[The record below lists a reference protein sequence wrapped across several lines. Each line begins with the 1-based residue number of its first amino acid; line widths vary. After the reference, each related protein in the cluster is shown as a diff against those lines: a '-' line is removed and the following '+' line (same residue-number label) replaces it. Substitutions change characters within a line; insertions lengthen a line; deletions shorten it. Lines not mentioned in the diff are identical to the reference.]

1 MRLTHKIVFDRI
13 KLILLFAFLSTT
25 AIQAQ
30 TTDLEVQFIGTPP
43 TRVAIGEAFAIQA
56 QVIHVGA
63 SAPVVGETVTATLE
77 LIAPDGIV
85 ISTYVQSWNGF
96 ANPPGISSVL
106 DNDSTAAQ
114 QVILQMPWTEASK
127 IHYGPDFTPFT
138 NDDASWTVSVRVSSP
153 SLETNLSNNTVTHSI
168 FVDTPDLRVDSNL
181 QILAKH
187 PQTGQL
193 TTNLFPD
200 SRLEVSGTI
209 TNVGNAITQP
219 GARFT
224 VEARLFEGSVTSNL
238 FIPRSLALDYER
250 IILPASDGS
259 TEPTVLVNGSVPYTI
274 TNLNLPAD
282 AEGNFTIQ
290 IIADVPDQD
299 NLYPPPGNVVEELE
313 EFDNNHQIITF
324 TVDPGFPELQ
334 INPSSYEGDIGTFN
348 GLDPIRIAFAI
359 SNVGTVAINPND
371 TFTVEVALSTNDRFS
386 PDDFILREFDLSG
399 DALGTNLRS
408 NETINLDWIQQL
420 PDNLEGDYYMVAHIP
435 EVDIQVAFSNTPI
448 ISIAS
453 LNEGETDILDNT
465 NTQIE
470 KPSTSFDGKI
480 IVYERIENGIKQ
492 IYYRDYRTTSLPI
505 PVTNGNDD
513 SLNPKVSGDGSTI
526 VFHSRASDLVPD
538 DTNEHEDVFLFD
550 VQTQQIVMAMN
561 FDTNSQGNGGSFY
574 PSVNYDGTK
583 IAFESEATNL
593 TQVGSSGR
601 QVFLWDRTVGT
612 FGEITRISN
621 GTGNSLEPSI
631 NGAGNR
637 IVFSSYATDLVAGE
651 ADNNGHT
658 DIFLYDTNSS
668 TTTRINKNLF
678 GLEATGG
685 PSNQPKISGNGSIVV
700 FRSQATNLVTGK
712 GVSHITVDNGGSGYF
727 GNPTLVINDPFGNG
741 EGAEIKLAP
750 DAIDL
755 YGQIRSGG
763 IEIIRHGKN
772 YSYPQVSIIPDPNFP
787 APNQVAQIT
796 AHLTHPMG
804 EIYLVNLDDF
814 LSGNFSSIKRVS
826 ENQEGVGGDMSSRE
840 PDISY
845 DGNTIVYST
854 QASNLLDNQ
863 ITRSDGNVYYNQP
876 VRQAKAQA
884 IVVGGIGEIE
894 VLASGSGYSNGFL
907 SINDVSGTGSGAIA
921 SYEVDSFGR
930 ISSIIMVNPGINYNI
945 ATTVVQV
952 DNPRGGNGFVPG
964 AIRFAKET
972 GIGGARV
979 GGGMIHRIEMVEHG
993 MNYQT
998 VASSVLGLESL
1009 ISIDGDGVDSDNDGK
1024 PDAKVNPQ
1032 RIKLDSLGGIYLE
1045 QKFDI
1050 SVTSA
1055 SSLLATTLGIEDAN
1069 KSIFINFATTD
1080 SLPFTIGINNRSLS
1094 EIRDEIIDVIM
1105 DQWDNPNTLFE
1116 GPQIENN
1123 ATGGTT
1129 FTLSALSGRV
1139 AVDNSSSVQ
1148 ITAQSNMLFSGSG
1161 YTRATPY
1168 ISPPPTIHGFS
1179 EISSQ
1184 TTLSANGD
1192 GRQIYTAQPDYLT
1205 DDIYLYDAITSRN
1218 ERVSLSTFGFPSNYL
1233 NGGASSMPSNR
1244 FPSVSGDGRFISF
1257 SSDTAGSG
1265 GLAFDG
1271 NNQTPIDTDNNR
1283 DVFVRDR
1290 KVTSIPQETLR
1301 VSMLFPNN
1309 DLNHSFAANSQ
1320 IPIVVQVDGALS
1332 NLARFVELHV
1342 NGERQFFTFFE
1353 EYLGS
1358 SYSSNRFTGVYFAPA
1373 NGTHL
1378 IEAIVLDNNFQR
1390 IGSSQRVRLTIN
1402 QFTGSQAPNVFLSQP
1417 IFTQITS
1424 TSTMAL
1430 HSTGS
1435 DPDGNFIGIQYY
1447 VNGIPLGDEILR
1459 PSTSS
1464 PESFGYIQNWSPGNS
1479 GIFSIVAVGRDNS
1492 GNFVSSEVYNISA
1505 TTGSE
1510 GASIIPTKPFAVV
1523 ELNSSNSAVQFG
1535 SNGQITDISILNVG
1549 GVGFGYFS
1557 NPRIDISG
1565 AGSNAVA
1572 IPVIDM
1578 NFTSPS
1584 YGKLIDL
1591 NVTNA
1596 GTGYDQNST
1605 TIRIIPVIQS
1615 VKIGQEAIVTTTY
1628 DLNQSGDVVATN
1640 YYVPQRYDGRLFTGS
1655 GYVTAPRF
1663 FPATRVTP
1671 TRLPLAPPFAG
1682 ESSTS
1687 ILNLNETLQ
1696 APPTYPTA
1704 VISGGFNHAPLFV
1717 EFNVSHARGEILEV
1731 YLLVNGFLESSLNSA
1746 PYAFSLLLD
1755 DPQEY
1760 SIIGFAR
1767 DEFGNVTS
1775 SEPLIVDLRE
1785 FTGSAPTSQFDGNQ
1799 TESVQVGSSFFLTA
1813 MASSEN
1819 GISNVE
1825 FFLDNQS
1832 LGFAT
1837 KQNDSNYYSKII
1849 DLSGLSEGPHQLS
1862 HIARDFNGNQVGS
1875 FEDSLTN
1882 IRQKINKTI
1891 RVRSSSN
1898 ALLPT
1903 IDILAPR
1910 TENLAGFNSGD
1921 RTVYEQGSIV
1931 NLLLEAKASGVAD
1944 VAEIVIYS
1952 NGVPVN
1958 FIGPNGITSSLVHDP
1973 NSLSHQIGRY
1983 EFSFEANSTGI
1994 KSLVPVV
2001 IDTFGNQYASQSS
2014 IEIEVKESL
2023 GSSPPV
2029 INLMSPY
2036 KSEMGRVWMATERD
2050 EDEFEVQEIS
2060 KVSIGSTFPVV
2071 AFANDIDKDF
2081 DWLQFYVD
2089 QTPISEKKYLP
2100 LNVFL
2105 PDQFPYSTVWEAN
2118 ETGIFYF
2125 YAMGS
2130 DKSGN
2135 ISISNLSTVQVIE
2148 RFDQVPETPIFTGS
2162 RRLAKA
2168 GFQVTSNGGIS
2179 INLTDSGYGY
2189 MTAPDVSIIS
2199 NGNMLATTS
2208 AKAILDPLSRSIK
2221 SIEVIDPGNGYN
2233 SSSKVVLHGGFIDS
2247 VATGASARAAVI
2259 DLIYPPDPRFATFP
2273 YGIDGV
2279 SLNFNGFGYSS
2290 APIVNVIHPTGQNAI
2305 LQAVMGPSPFFG
2317 LEVRAIN
2324 IVNPGVQYD
2333 PITLNKIIF
2342 TGGLG
2347 IESESFLASV
2357 SDKDEDGLIVKTEF
2371 LCAGGGF
2378 LWEFTERTL
2387 PPYNAEWSGPVP
2399 GEYHMFIIAH
2409 DNTGNISTSE
2419 RMVQKVVNPY
2429 APVINLAP
2437 LSRARASAQIN
2448 ELNGSLESISLDYNG
2463 SGYSSVPEIL
2473 IRGEGNGARAVASID
2488 YSSGYLTDITLIDSG
2503 SGYSNPEIFF
2513 MGGLEKTNQ
2522 EPEVVL
2528 GETISFG
2535 VSATDPDGLV
2545 TKMFLIVNGDKNNPL
2560 EAAKDI
2566 EDPLFQP
2573 GSFQYNGSDPQYIV
2587 FYTPDALGFVELQV
2601 LAEDDEGKQT
2611 YSNPIRYKVTNGEPP
2626 VIEIVSP
2633 QPNSSWTLGY
2643 DKEKSISL
2651 VAKASDP
2658 DWAFNNDVNETSKL
2672 NGVLFFANDRL
2683 IGEGQRIPFSAYYS
2697 IDWRPT
2703 SPGKHSIVAVAIDS
2717 QGGITYENNIV
2728 DLPNVESN
2736 RGNFGLSLPVIVNL
2750 MPRDELEDFTCDLQL
2765 LPATNNNLYSK
2776 GSSFW
2781 AKAEFLNSSG
2791 KPARLSKVEFYLDG
2805 DLVDTQYSHPYG
2817 LRVDPPDYFNLFSE
2831 TPVSWEIL
2839 AIGYSIEGKTASD
2852 SIIGTSAGSANVP
2865 ELTLLDASEGQANE
2879 EIYYDGTEVQ
2889 ITVVASGDDNSS
2901 LASLLNTTLTLYANG
2916 EEVGSTMGTPRFL
2929 ASTAIDSISY
2939 IFPWSIDYK
2948 EQSNEEGKIQL
2959 CAVASL
2965 NLPGLN
2971 SVTTISSNTIDVK
2984 VKQPIPWVD
2993 FASNAAD
3000 IFFDLTDSNPTSNEI
3015 QIFNG
3020 VVTDDPNIGGQ
3031 EIIDWINQVNPGTIS
3046 QKIDMVSAFHIS
3058 MGSFHEDGVKLQQ
3071 DLESFLPSTLGQIN
3085 DIWLR
3090 SYIDDL
3096 LNRDKFIDRFGV
3108 VPYLVGGNPA
3118 ARNRTISYQANRMS
3132 FVRQCY
3138 VNKYGAPPTVPQQ
3151 SQGSK
3156 RMVAR
3161 WGVYQTDYWELVGSP
3176 RDTLNDP
3183 PPRRDSLP
3191 PSPNNFLAGECAV
3204 DLIYN
3209 MAKEISYGAGQQYIA
3224 LSPFYRESLY
3234 ANAVLYMSLM
3244 ADKESPFTASK
3255 IFALKG
3261 LSNGEALEKI
3271 INDPVYLAAYNL
3283 IFENSDEISGGWKQ
3297 EEWFGSFNDSTFPWI
3312 YHHGLGWI
3320 YIVGNSQ
3327 SGFWFYSNNLGWIWT
3342 GQNIFPHLYSYNNDW
3357 IYFDYTNTRFY
3368 NFQKQAWLE

>member
-1 MRLTHKIVFDRI
+1 
-13 KLILLFAFLSTT
+13 
-25 AIQAQ
+25 
-30 TTDLEVQFIGTPP
+30 
-43 TRVAIGEAFAIQA
+43 
-56 QVIHVGA
+56 
-63 SAPVVGETVTATLE
+63 
-77 LIAPDGIV
+77 
-85 ISTYVQSWNGF
+85 
-96 ANPPGISSVL
+96 
-106 DNDSTAAQ
+106 
-114 QVILQMPWTEASK
+114 
-127 IHYGPDFTPFT
+127 
-138 NDDASWTVSVRVSSP
+138 
-153 SLETNLSNNTVTHSI
+153 
-168 FVDTPDLRVDSNL
+168 
-181 QILAKH
+181 
-187 PQTGQL
+187 
-193 TTNLFPD
+193 
-200 SRLEVSGTI
+200 
-209 TNVGNAITQP
+209 
-219 GARFT
+219 
-224 VEARLFEGSVTSNL
+224 
-238 FIPRSLALDYER
+238 
-250 IILPASDGS
+250 
-259 TEPTVLVNGSVPYTI
+259 
-274 TNLNLPAD
+274 
-282 AEGNFTIQ
+282 
-290 IIADVPDQD
+290 
-299 NLYPPPGNVVEELE
+299 
-313 EFDNNHQIITF
+313 
-324 TVDPGFPELQ
+324 
-334 INPSSYEGDIGTFN
+334 
-348 GLDPIRIAFAI
+348 
-359 SNVGTVAINPND
+359 
-371 TFTVEVALSTNDRFS
+371 
-386 PDDFILREFDLSG
+386 
-399 DALGTNLRS
+399 
-408 NETINLDWIQQL
+408 
-420 PDNLEGDYYMVAHIP
+420 
-435 EVDIQVAFSNTPI
+435 
-448 ISIAS
+448 
-453 LNEGETDILDNT
+453 
-465 NTQIE
+465 
-470 KPSTSFDGKI
+470 
-480 IVYERIENGIKQ
+480 
-492 IYYRDYRTTSLPI
+492 
-505 PVTNGNDD
+505 
-513 SLNPKVSGDGSTI
+513 
-526 VFHSRASDLVPD
+526 
-538 DTNEHEDVFLFD
+538 VFLFD
-550 VQTQQIVMAMN
+550 VQTQQIVMAKN

-612 FGEITRISN
+612 FGEISRISI

-651 ADNNGHT
+651 ADNNGHA

-685 PSNQPKISGNGSIVV
+685 LSNQPKISGNGSIVV

-772 YSYPQVSIIPDPNFP
+772 YSNPQVSIIPDPNFP
-787 APNQVAQIT
+787 APNQVAQIA
-796 AHLTHPMG
+796 AHLSHPMG

-826 ENQEGVGGDMSSRE
+826 ENQEGVGGDMRSRE

-854 QASNLLDNQ
+854 QASNLLNNQ

-907 SINDVSGTGSGAIA
+907 SINDVSGTGTGAIA

-930 ISSIIMVNPGINYNI
+930 ISSIIMVNPGINYNL

-952 DNPRGGNGFVPG
+952 DNPRGGNGFVAG
-964 AIRFAKET
+964 AVRFAKET

-979 GGGMIHRIEMVEHG
+979 GGGMIHRIEMIEHG

-1032 RIKLDSLGGIYLE
+1032 RIKLDSRGGIYLE

-1050 SVTSA
+1050 SVTST

-1105 DQWDNPNTLFE
+1105 DQWNNPNTLFE

-1205 DDIYLYDAITSRN
+1205 DDIYLYDAITGRN

-1244 FPSVSGDGRFISF
+1244 FPSVSGDGRYISF
-1257 SSDTAGSG
+1257 SSDADGNGS
-1265 GLAFDG
+1265 LAFDG
-1271 NNQTPIDTDNNR
+1271 TNQNPLDTNNNR
-1283 DVFVRDR
+1283 DVFIRDR
-1290 KVTSIPQETLR
+1290 KVTSTPQETLR

-1390 IGSSQRVRLTIN
+1390 IGSSQRVSLTIN
-1402 QFTGSQAPNVFLSQP
+1402 PFTGSQAPNVFLSQP

-1424 TSTMAL
+1424 TSNMAF

-1447 VNGIPLGDEILR
+1447 VNGLPLGDEILR

-1464 PESFGYIQNWSPGNS
+1464 PESFGYIQNWSPGSS
-1479 GIFSIVAVGRDNS
+1479 GIYSILAVGRDNS

-1535 SNGQITDISILNVG
+1535 SNGQITDISIKG

-1591 NVTNA
+1591 NVTNT
-1596 GTGYDQNST
+1596 GSGYDQNST
-1605 TIRIIPVIQS
+1605 KIRIIPVIQS

-1671 TRLPLAPPFAG
+1671 TRLPLAPAFAG

-1696 APPTYPTA
+1696 APPIYPTA

-1731 YLLVNGFLESSLNSA
+1731 YLLVNGFLESSLNSE

-1760 SIIGFAR
+1760 SIVGFAR

-1785 FTGSAPTSQFDGNQ
+1785 FTGSAPISQFDGNQ

-1837 KQNDSNYYSKII
+1837 KQNDSNFYSKII

-1882 IRQKINKTI
+1882 IQQKINKTI

-1910 TENLAGFNSGD
+1910 TENLAGFNSDD

-1931 NLLLEAKASGVAD
+1931 NLLLKAKASGVSD
-1944 VAEIVIYS
+1944 VAEIVVYS
-1952 NGVPVN
+1952 NGIPVN
-1958 FIGPNGITSSLVHDP
+1958 FISPNGITSSLVHDP
-1973 NSLSHQIGRY
+1973 TSLSHQIGMY
-1983 EFSFEANSTGI
+1983 EFSFQVDSTGI

-2001 IDTFGNQYASQSS
+2001 IDTSGNQYAAQSS
-2014 IEIEVKESL
+2014 IEIKVKEKL

-2029 INLMSPY
+2029 LNLVSPY
-2036 KSEMGRVWMATERD
+2036 KAQMGRVWQAG
-2050 EDEFEVQEIS
+2050 EDDIDQFEVQEIS
-2060 KVSIGSTFPVV
+2060 KVTIGSSIPIV
-2071 AFANDIDKDF
+2071 AFANDVDKDF
-2081 DWLQFYVD
+2081 KSLQFFVNE
-2089 QTPISEKKYLP
+2089 TPISGEQLLP
-2100 LNVFL
+2100 LKTFY
-2105 PDQFPYSTVWEAN
+2105 PDQFPYSTVWKAN

-2125 YAMGS
+2125 YAMGA
-2130 DKSGN
+2130 DKNGS
-2135 ISISNLSTVQVIE
+2135 ISISNLSTIQVNQKY
-2148 RFDQVPETPIFTGS
+2148 DKVPDEPFFTGN
-2162 RRLAKA
+2162 RRLATTEV
-2168 GFQVTSNGGIS
+2168 QLENNGSLKIS
-2179 INLTDSGYGY
+2179 IIDPGYGY
-2189 MTAPDVSIIS
+2189 FSPPSVNIEAIDHQGTNAV
-2199 NGNMLATTS
+2199 
-2208 AKAILDPLSRSIK
+2208 AKAILDPISRSI
-2221 SIEVIDPGNGYN
+2221 SEIQIINPGFGYT
-2233 SSSKVVLHGGFIDS
+2233 SPPSVHLDGGFIES
-2247 VATGASARAAVI
+2247 VATGAHASAEVTAI
-2259 DLIYPPDPRFATFP
+2259 FFPPRTPPF
-2273 YGIDGV
+2273 GIASV
-2279 SLNFNGFGYSS
+2279 TVTSPGFGYNS
-2290 APIVNVIHPTGQNAI
+2290 PPTVNVIHPTGENAI
-2305 LQAVMGPSPFFG
+2305 LSAIMGPSPIFG
-2317 LEVRAIN
+2317 DEVRSILIEN
-2324 IVNPGVQYD
+2324 EGTNYNP
-2333 PITLNKIIF
+2333 IELNKVVF

-2347 IESESFLASV
+2347 VESDSFSAIS
-2357 SDKDEDGLIVKTEF
+2357 SDSDGEIVRTEF
-2371 LCAGGGF
+2371 VCAGGGF
-2378 LWEFTERTL
+2378 FWKFTDRTL
-2387 PPYNAEWSGPVP
+2387 PPYKAEWSGPVP
-2399 GEYHMFIIAH
+2399 GEYHMYIISH
-2409 DNTGNISTSE
+2409 DNTGNIATSKK
-2419 RMVQKVVNPY
+2419 MMQTVVNPY
-2429 APVINLAP
+2429 APIVSLAP

-2448 ELNGSLESISLDYNG
+2448 ELNGSITSISFDYNG
-2463 SGYSSVPEIL
+2463 SGYTALPEIL
-2473 IRGEGNGARAVASID
+2473 IRGDGNGAKATASID
-2488 YSSGYLTDITLIDSG
+2488 YDSGQLTGVTMTDIGDS
-2503 SGYSNPEIFF
+2503 YTNAEVFF
-2513 MGGLEKTNQ
+2513 MGGFEKTTID
-2522 EPEVVL
+2522 PTVVL

-2535 VSATDPDGLV
+2535 VSASDPDGLV
-2545 TKMFLIVNGDKNNPL
+2545 VKMSLIINGDKANPL
-2560 EAAKDI
+2560 EAVKDI

-2573 GSFQYNGSDPQYIV
+2573 GSFQYNGADPQYV
-2587 FYTPDALGFVELQV
+2587 AFYTPDALGFIELQV
-2601 LAEDDEGKQT
+2601 VAEDDEGKQT
-2611 YSNPIRYKVTNGEPP
+2611 YSNPMRYKVTNGEPP
-2626 VIEIVSP
+2626 VIEIVFP
-2633 QPNSSWTLGY
+2633 QPNSNWTLGY

-2683 IGEGQRIPFSAYYS
+2683 IGEAQRIPFTAYYS
-2697 IDWRPT
+2697 INWRPT
-2703 SPGKHSIVAVAIDS
+2703 SSGEHTIVAVAIDS
-2717 QGGITYENNIV
+2717 QGGITYESNIV

-2736 RGNFGLSLPVIVNL
+2736 RGNFGLSLPVTVNL
-2750 MPRDELEDFTCDLQL
+2750 LPRDELEDITCDLQL
-2765 LPATNNNLYSK
+2765 LPATINNLYSK

-2781 AKAEFLNSSG
+2781 AKADFLNSSG

-2805 DLVDTQYSHPYG
+2805 ILVETQYSHPYG
-2817 LRVDPPDYFNLFSE
+2817 LRVDPPDYYNLFSE

-2839 AIGYSIEGKTASD
+2839 SIGYSMDGKTASD
-2852 SIIGTSAGSANVP
+2852 SVIGTSTGSVNIP
-2865 ELTLLDASEGQANE
+2865 DLKLLDTTDGQASEST
-2879 EIYYDGTEVQ
+2879 IYNGTEVQ
-2889 ITVVASGDDNSS
+2889 ITVVASGDDNQT
-2901 LASLLNTTLTLYANG
+2901 LAALLNSNVILYANG
-2916 EEVGSTMGTPRFL
+2916 VQVGSQQGTARYL
-2929 ASTAIDSISY
+2929 ASSAIDTVSY
-2939 IFPWSIDYK
+2939 IFPWSIDYQN
-2948 EQSNEEGKIQL
+2948 QSNDEGKIKL
-2959 CAVASL
+2959 CAVVSFGM
-2965 NLPGLN
+2965 PGLN
-2971 SVTTISSNTIDVK
+2971 SGITIASNTVDFE

-2993 FASNAAD
+2993 FTSNAAD
-3000 IFFDLTDSNPTSNEI
+3000 IFFDLTNSNPTSNEI
-3015 QIFNG
+3015 EIFNG
-3020 VVTDDPNIGGQ
+3020 VVNDDPNVGGQ

-3046 QKIDMVSAFHIS
+3046 QKIDIVSAYQVA
-3058 MGSFHEDGVKLQQ
+3058 MGTFHEDGVSLQR
-3071 DLESFLPSTLGQIN
+3071 DLQNFLPATLGQIN

-3096 LNRDKFIDRFGV
+3096 LNRGEYIDKFGV
-3108 VPYLVGGNPA
+3108 VPYLVGGEPA

-3138 VNKYGAPPTVPQQ
+3138 TNKYGALPTVPQQ

-3161 WGVYQTDYWELVGSP
+3161 WGVFQTDYWELVGSP

-3183 PPRRDSLP
+3183 PPRRDSLA
-3191 PSPNNFLAGECAV
+3191 PSPNNFVAGECAV

-3209 MAKEISYGAGQQYIA
+3209 MAREIKYGAGQQYIA
-3224 LSPFYRESLY
+3224 LSPFYREDLY
-3234 ANAVLYMSLM
+3234 ANAVIYMSLM

-3255 IFALKG
+3255 IFALRG

-3271 INDPVYLAAYNL
+3271 INDPIYLAAYNL
-3283 IFENSDEISGGWKQ
+3283 IFENSNDISAGWKQ
-3297 EEWFGSFNDSTFPWI
+3297 EDWFGSFNDSTFPWV

-3342 GQNIFPHLYSYNNDW
+3342 GHNIFPYLYSQENDW
-3357 IYFDYTNTRFY
+3357 FYFDDKSAKLY
-3368 NFQKQAWLE
+3368 NFQKQIWLE